1 MKIVYESLNEFQ
13 NINKD
18 LNPLDSLNIGMQ
30 FKKHLIDRMKESYR
44 RGYSSQNKKDWGF
57 SSQLW
62 HATIKKILSSSTK
75 IDITDYEIIISSS
88 LLKNDN
94 LNLIVNCLN
103 FIQDNWNIRSSS
115 YNTNDKSIFTFV
127 SK

>member
-88 LLKNDN
+88 SV
-94 LNLIVNCLN
+94 I
-103 FIQDNWNIRSSS
+103 
-115 YNTNDKSIFTFV
+115 SIFVEEDKIFF
-127 SK
+127 

>member
-44 RGYSSQNKKDWGF
+44 RGYSSHNKKDWGF

-103 FIQDNWNIRSSS
+103 FFQDNWNIRSSS